1 MKLLLAILTWI
12 SGFIVLIFLL
22 YDSPAI
28 IQQSISVYFSIDEDS
43 FIRSII
49 EYLLCLIIFIAAA
62 PAMGMCFLAT
72 NAPSFSES
80 EFRVSVFLIVWAIVG
95 FLAMVMLEKS
105 PTLRVLINVFFVLV
119 SYYLLIDFI
128 DSDKKKS

>member
-1 MKLLLAILTWI
+1 
-12 SGFIVLIFLL
+12 VLIFLL